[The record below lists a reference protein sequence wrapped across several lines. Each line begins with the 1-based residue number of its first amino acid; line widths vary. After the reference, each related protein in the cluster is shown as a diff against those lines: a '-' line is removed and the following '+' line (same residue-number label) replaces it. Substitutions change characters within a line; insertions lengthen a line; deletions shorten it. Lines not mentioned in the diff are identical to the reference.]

1 MEQVQGYITLHSGLF
16 LGLAII
22 LLIIIAVLILK
33 KIRTLAIVLIV
44 IVLVVAVF
52 LYRSGAFNNF
62 GVDDVNKIRT
72 DAKKKV
78 FEQIM
83 KEQRR

>member
-22 LLIIIAVLILK
+22 LLIIAVLILK

-44 IVLVVAVF
+44 IVLCIAVF

-62 GVDDVNKIRT
+62 GVDYVNKIRT